1 MSWHSPS
8 AMLRTNPSCASIPLH
23 WAPAQQPNEPQ
34 TLQPEPCTSW
44 EQSRAPAGS
53 QGFTSSTTRLSSLLS
68 PSLSCAM
75 GEMLWSGLKEEAAPG
90 SALCRPHGQ
99 LCPPISV
106 GLFSSFPCRIP
117 APHPAAPHSHNA
129 QAAPSPPGSAS
140 APSPRQEGSLEMP
153 TRSEQMTGGEGR
165 QPALCTP
172 TPHLLPHSHLSAQT
186 HPLCSNRA
194 VPGGSCPT
202 AKQTIHPTAPQPST
216 APRCPHS
223 PKALLTRLGL
233 RSGAQAGQAGQ
244 QGRTREKKGLSV
256 QCPWG
261 GRGGTVGQKGGCAS
275 FPPRFCPKFP
285 PAHLRLPPQPRGH
298 QDFPFKSQLQAMDPH

>member
-1 MSWHSPS
+1 MPLSAELPAEVPFCVFLGSDRRGRKRKNKKKNKTLRVLSIPRASMGKTKGTSPKTPPELHQESSTSVRRLVECRGRRAGGLCPPPHMGCCGRGADVGLEGRGMSWHSPS

-75 GEMLWSGLKEEAAPG
+75 GEMFWSGLKEEAAPG

-99 LCPPISV
+99 LCPPTSV

-129 QAAPSPPGSAS
+129 QVAPSPPGSAS
-140 APSPRQEGSLEMP
+140 APSP
-153 TRSEQMTGGEGR
+153 
-165 QPALCTP
+165 
-172 TPHLLPHSHLSAQT
+172 
-186 HPLCSNRA
+186 
-194 VPGGSCPT
+194 
-202 AKQTIHPTAPQPST
+202 
-216 APRCPHS
+216 
-223 PKALLTRLGL
+223 
-233 RSGAQAGQAGQ
+233 
-244 QGRTREKKGLSV
+244 
-256 QCPWG
+256 
-261 GRGGTVGQKGGCAS
+261 
-275 FPPRFCPKFP
+275 
-285 PAHLRLPPQPRGH
+285 H
-298 QDFPFKSQLQAMDPH
+298 Q

>member
-1 MSWHSPS
+1 
-8 AMLRTNPSCASIPLH
+8 ML
-23 WAPAQQPNEPQ
+23 
-34 TLQPEPCTSW
+34 
-44 EQSRAPAGS
+44 
-53 QGFTSSTTRLSSLLS
+53 
-68 PSLSCAM
+68 
-75 GEMLWSGLKEEAAPG
+75 
-90 SALCRPHGQ
+90 
-99 LCPPISV
+99 
-106 GLFSSFPCRIP
+106 
-117 APHPAAPHSHNA
+117 
-129 QAAPSPPGSAS
+129 
-140 APSPRQEGSLEMP
+140 

-223 PKALLTRLGL
+223 PKAPLTRLGL

-244 QGRTREKKGLSV
+244 QGRTRERKGLSV